1 MLPMHVGRLWFI
13 ENFRTLFIS
22 RMFLWI
28 CRVLILSLPIAV
40 EAQTFTATLS
50 NVQFANGSF
59 ATGSFSFTQAG
70 VISNSTVVITDPLLN
85 LTVPLAD
92 SQDSHINIQ
101 NGFVVIAGGHAQ
113 FGRASYL

>member
-50 NVQFANGSF
+50 NVQFAKRF
-59 ATGSFSFTQAG
+59 IRDG
-70 VISNSTVVITDPLLN
+70 VLQLYS
-85 LTVPLAD
+85 
-92 SQDSHINIQ
+92 
-101 NGFVVIAGGHAQ
+101 GGGH
-113 FGRASYL
+113 FK